1 MEISGEGG
9 ASPKQSQKVYRAVF
23 RCLRIDGLSGHEFQW
38 QDCSLRFSR
47 GPILSMVPKFPEMR
61 LHSSGD
67 FYTLPPDQSGLK
79 LEVESQTLPGEDYL
93 EIIAPCNSQDFPEVL
108 AEGRQKIEPLLS
120 IIRLLLGERPLD
132 ERMLEDVLEIDEKPK
147 YTVATPSVRI
157 ERNFPIERYDT
168 TRINELKDALRGS
181 ENLAA
186 PERDPLLLALRWY
199 WKAVQ
204 ERQDVDKY
212 IALWIA
218 LEILVTKEKAKNVVN
233 LTRDFLQRNILPQ
246 FDKGV
251 VKQRLEI
258 GELYDL
264 RRDIVHYGL
273 NKLPEEKADYLD
285 RLQEIVEE
293 IIRCNLGL
301 ASKGSLLKYFSNSD
315 SVKERE
321 N

>member
-1 MEISGEGG
+1 
-9 ASPKQSQKVYRAVF
+9 
-23 RCLRIDGLSGHEFQW
+23 
-38 QDCSLRFSR
+38 
-47 GPILSMVPKFPEMR
+47 MVPKFPEIR

-67 FYTLPPDQSGLK
+67 FYTLPPDQSALK
-79 LEVESQTLPGEDYL
+79 VELETQTLQRDDYL
-93 EIIAPCNSQDFPEVL
+93 QIIAPCNSQDSIAVV

-120 IIRLLLGERPLD
+120 TIRLLLGQRPLD
-132 ERMLEDVLEIDEKPK
+132 ERILEDVLEIGEKPK
-147 YTVATPSVRI
+147 YTRVTPSVRV
-157 ERNFPIERYDT
+157 ERNFPVERYGI
-168 TRINELKDALRGS
+168 TRVKALEDALRRLES
-181 ENLAA
+181 LPA

-218 LEILVTKEKAKNVVN
+218 LEMLVTNEKAKNVVN
-233 LTRDFLQRNILPQ
+233 LTRDFLQRNLLPQ

-273 NKLPEEKADYLD
+273 NELPEEKADCLD

-293 IIRCNLGL
+293 IIRCDLGL
-301 ASKGSLLKYFSNSD
+301 ASKGEILKYFNNSD
-315 SVKERE
+315 SVKE
-321 N
+321 